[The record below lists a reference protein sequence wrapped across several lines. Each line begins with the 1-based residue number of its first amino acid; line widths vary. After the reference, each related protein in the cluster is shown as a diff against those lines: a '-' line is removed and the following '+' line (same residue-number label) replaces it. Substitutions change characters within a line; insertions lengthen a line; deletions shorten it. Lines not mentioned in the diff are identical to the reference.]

1 MRSKH
6 TPFSFTPLIFPN
18 MNRILLLLLLV
29 AYGGLSLL
37 SAQNVSA
44 AEYFIDTD
52 PGVGNGTPI
61 SVMPGDTA
69 TGSFPLN
76 VTGLT
81 PGFHNLYIRGSD
93 AAGAWGFTHRQNFY
107 VSPPPTP
114 APPPLAES
122 IAAAEYFVDTDPG
135 VGNGTPISVA
145 PGDTA
150 TGSFPLNVTGL
161 TPGFHNLYIRGR
173 DAAGE
178 WGFTHRQN
186 FYVNPP
192 PTPPVPPQST
202 NIVAAEFF
210 IDTDPGVGNGIPV
223 PIPVPGDTVN
233 GLNIPVTVAQ
243 CLNPGTYRL
252 YLRGRDAAGQWGFY
266 ASTAVTIQDVEAE
279 IANVVHQPVSNC
291 SITDVEDFQITVNN
305 TGAAIL
311 PAGLFQVYI
320 GVTGANTGTFGPFTN
335 AHPVPV
341 GGQGQIT
348 ATGINMAL
356 AGTNTVTASFALC
369 NDTPTGNSLSVEV
382 VGVVNPYPTV
392 DPVADQTVC
401 AGSTAAVTF
410 SGNTPGAT
418 YTWTNSNTAIGL
430 AANGVG
436 DIPSFTAINGG
447 AVPVV
452 ALDTVRATFEGCWGP
467 IKTFR
472 FTVNPQPVASIGG
485 NQPFCVGNSTML
497 TASGGGTYA
506 WNTGANTAAISVNA
520 AGPYTVTVTNANIC
534 TATASVTAIQFLE
547 LALSLKVFLQGPY
560 VAAAQLMHD
569 SLRVN
574 NLIPFTEPYTA
585 LTGFT
590 HTGGGGGETTTPAV
604 LAVTGANAIV
614 DWVFLEL
621 RSAANPAVVLDT
633 RSALVQRDGDV
644 VEVDGIAPVSFAL
657 PADASYF
664 PVVRHRNHLGVQL
677 GEEVLYSECVVSQTD
692 FRNLPPE
699 GFYAFNGLN
708 PAQRL
713 ISGAYVLWAGNG
725 RTDPQLKYNG
735 SNNDRNAILSV
746 VSLATPNAVV
756 PGYRLQDYNLDG
768 VVKYNGSANDRNVLL
783 GNVGVLTPSAVVE
796 DQVAR

>member
-1 MRSKH
+1 MRSKRA
-6 TPFSFTPLIFPN
+6 PFLFIPLIFPI

-29 AYGGLSLL
+29 AFGGVSRL
-37 SAQNVSA
+37 SAQNVTA
-44 AEYFIDTD
+44 AEYFVDTD

-81 PGFHNLYIRGSD
+81 PGFHNLYIRGRDAAGQWGFTHRQNFYVNPPPVPAPPPLAESIAAAEYFVDTDPGVGNGTPISVAPGDTVTGSFPLNVTGLTPGFHNLYIRGRD

-145 PGDTA
+145 PGDTV

-161 TPGFHNLYIRGR
+161 TQGFHNLYIRGR
-173 DAAGE
+173 NTAGA

-192 PTPPVPPQST
+192 PTPAPPPQLS
-202 NIVAAEFF
+202 NIIAAEFF
-210 IDTDPGVGNGIPV
+210 IDTDPGVGNGTPV

-233 GLNIPVTVAQ
+233 GLNIPVTVTQ

-279 IANVVHQPVSNC
+279 IASVVHQPVSNC

-305 TGAAIL
+305 TGANIL
-311 PAGLFQVYI
+311 PAGLIQVYI

-335 AHPVPV
+335 VHPVPV

-348 ATGINMAL
+348 ATGINLAL

-369 NDTPTGNSLSVEV
+369 NDTPTGNSLSIEV
-382 VGVVNPYPTV
+382 VGVVNP
-392 DPVADQTVC
+392 
-401 AGSTAAVTF
+401 
-410 SGNTPGAT
+410 
-418 YTWTNSNTAIGL
+418 
-430 AANGVG
+430 
-436 DIPSFTAINGG
+436 
-447 AVPVV
+447 
-452 ALDTVRATFEGCWGP
+452 R
-467 IKTFR
+467 
-472 FTVNPQPVASIGG
+472 PVASIGG
-485 NQPFCVGNSTML
+485 NQPFCVGNSTLL

-506 WNTGANTAAISVNA
+506 WSTGANTAAISVNA
-520 AGPYTVTVTNANIC
+520 AGPYTVTVTNANNC
-534 TATASVTAIQFLE
+534 TDTASVTAIQFLE

-644 VEVDGIAPVSFAL
+644 VEVDGSAPVSFAL

-692 FRNLPPE
+692 FRSLPPE

-746 VSLATPNAVV
+746 VGLATPNASI

-783 GNVGVLTPSAVVE
+783 GNVGVLTPSAVLE